1 MARFCLGRWT
11 SVGALFYSAE
21 TSESLCVCIKF
32 KSTGTNGSVLACVS
46 AIFVNIV
53 GLYRQQSFMLKRG
66 YYSALVCGIR

>member
-1 MARFCLGRWT
+1 MRLHK
-11 SVGALFYSAE
+11 V
-21 TSESLCVCIKF
+21 KF